1 MEWTEVKFE
10 TSSEAVEAV
19 ANIFIEAGAAGV
31 AIEDSQDLEN
41 YEMNGTGQ
49 YIDKASLNFI
59 KEGAYVMSYFP
70 ETTYL
75 PEILPEM
82 KERIS
87 HLPEYGLSLGKNEWQ
102 FNKVQEDDWATAWKK
117 YYKPTPISRFLTIV
131 PNWVDYTPHH
141 QDERIIK
148 LDPGMAFGTGGHP
161 TTRLTLQALETA
173 IFGGETVLDVGCG
186 SGILSIAS
194 RLFGANKVIGYDVD
208 DVAVA
213 QAQENVA
220 LNKDAV
226 GEIPMY
232 PNDLL
237 VGVEQKADI
246 IVANILADIIMRLF
260 SDAHRL
266 LNDQGLFIVSGI
278 IDSKKDMIIN
288 EALHHGFVLKQ
299 TFNQKDWYAFI
310 FSKEDEDE

>member
-31 AIEDSQDLEN
+31 AIEDALDLEN
-41 YEMNGTGQ
+41 YVTNGTGQ
-49 YIDKASLNFI
+49 YINKDDMDFI
-59 KEGAYVMSYFP
+59 SEGAYVMSYFP

-75 PEILPEM
+75 PEILPDM
-82 KERIS
+82 KERVS

-102 FNKVQEDDWATAWKK
+102 LNKVVEDDWATAWKK

-141 QDERIIK
+141 DDERIIK

-161 TTRLTLQALETA
+161 TTRLTLQALETV
-173 IFGGETVLDVGCG
+173 ILGGETVLDVGCG

-194 RLFGANKVIGYDVD
+194 RLFGAEKVIGYDVD

-220 LNKDAV
+220 LNKAQV

-237 VGVEQKADI
+237 VGVDEKADI

-260 SDAHRL
+260 EDAHRL
-266 LNDQGLFIVSGI
+266 LNDDGHFIVSGI
-278 IDSKKDMIIN
+278 IDSKKDMIID
-288 EALHHGFVLKQ
+288 EAIHYGFELKQ
-299 TFNQKDWYAFI
+299 TLNQGDWYAFI
-310 FSKEDEDE
+310 FTKKEED